1 MSVGKLEVG
10 WVIGR
15 HCCPIAAYLTSQS
28 ATVVSSLQV
37 ANVLQSK
44 NLSEIVTTAPAF
56 FV

>member
-56 FV
+56 L